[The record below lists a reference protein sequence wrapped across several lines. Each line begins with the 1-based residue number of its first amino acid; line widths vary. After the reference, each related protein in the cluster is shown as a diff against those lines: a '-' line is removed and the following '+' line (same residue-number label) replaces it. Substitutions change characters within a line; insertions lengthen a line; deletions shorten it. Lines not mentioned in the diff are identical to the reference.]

1 MKHFFERL
9 EREIDF
15 SKEYRKLEE
24 MVCVE
29 NYSSMAYVHYSIND
43 WIEENFRDWND
54 RHNYIS
60 FSEVREQV
68 GFPFRVSED
77 RGYSFRRDVGMED
90 YFLYIEMILNLLMG
104 LNECKMSPKMEEGT
118 EHIIKTGI
126 ATVEKAGFEI
136 KEIDSEYMIVE
147 KNAVAVEVADLV
159 PELAEVIIEY
169 NHYLLRGDMIR
180 KQELLKKIADALE
193 PKRAT
198 LNSINK
204 SATDDFFWMV
214 NKMNV
219 RHNNCDHTDKKNYF
233 PEFAKLSSPEKEQWY
248 DRIYDQSL
256 MLFVLL
262 EYQSRNGDIQAF
274 KKSTEN

>member
-15 SKEYRKLEE
+15 AREYRKLEE
-24 MVCVE
+24 MVCNE
-29 NYSSMAYVHYSIND
+29 NYSNRAYTHYSVND
-43 WIEENFRDWND
+43 WIEDNFRAWDNRD
-54 RHNYIS
+54 NYIS

-68 GFPFRVSED
+68 GFPIRNTES
-77 RGYSFRRDVGMED
+77 RNYSFRRHCGMED
-90 YFLYIEMILNLLMG
+90 YFLYCEMLFNILEG
-104 LNECKMSPKMEEGT
+104 LKRISMHPKMKEGIK
-118 EHIIKTGI
+118 HIINTGI
-126 ATVEKAGFEI
+126 ATIEKAGFEI
-136 KEIDSEYMIVE
+136 KEIGSEYMIVE
-147 KNAVAVEVADLV
+147 KNVAAVEVADIV
-159 PELAEVIIEY
+159 PELADVVIEY
-169 NHYLLRGDMIR
+169 NHYLLRGDMNR

-193 PKRAT
+193 PKRTA

-219 RHNNCDHTDKKNYF
+219 RHNNCDHSDKKNYV
-233 PEFAKLSSPEKEQWY
+233 PEFAMLSNQEKEQWY

-262 EYQSRNGDIQAF
+262 EYQSRNREIQAF
-274 KKSTEN
+274 KQATKN